1 MTAKPS
7 VDHRER
13 AAVTILDAVFMLLA
27 ALLMVRVVELGAAA
41 ASRARAQTAADAA
54 ALAGVVEGR
63 EGADE
68 IARRNGATLVAWVE
82 EADQVQVTVR
92 VDDAEATARA
102 ERIDTPPFG

>member
-13 AAVTILDAVFMLLA
+13 AAVTILVAVFMLLA